1 MTKCH
6 GKPLQRVAPPDF
18 RSRLAR
24 AVWQLVWF
32 ALARFTPIAFHR
44 WRCWLLRRFGAKI
57 EGICWV
63 YPTTKIWA
71 PWNLSMEA
79 RSCLAAGVD
88 CYNVAEVRL
97 GAGVTVSQRS
107 FLCTASHD
115 FDNADFALIGASIS
129 IEPGAWVAA
138 EAFIGPGVHLGE
150 RAVVL
155 ARAVVVR
162 DVPPRM
168 VVGGNPARDIRNR
181 FISKRQKG
189 NQS

>member
-1 MTKCH
+1 MKKCH
-6 GKPLQRVAPPDF
+6 SEPLQRLVPPDF
-18 RSRLAR
+18 RDRLAR
-24 AVWQLVWF
+24 AAWQLVWF
-32 ALARFTPIAFHR
+32 GLARFTPIAFHR
-44 WRCWLLRRFGAKI
+44 WRCWLLRQFGAKI
-57 EGICWV
+57 EGICSV

-97 GAGVTVSQRS
+97 GADVTVSQRS

-115 FDNADFALIGASIS
+115 FDNSDFALIGASIS

-138 EAFIGPGVHLGE
+138 EAFIGPGVQLGE

-162 DVPPRM
+162 GVPPGM
-168 VVGGNPARDIRNR
+168 VVGGNPAREIR
-181 FISKRQKG
+181 KRAMIKGPKG
-189 NQS
+189 N